1 MFEDI
6 DIKFRKTNVVEISWL
21 PCVRIHC
28 LILRVQQCRDES
40 KIYNYQQMVFA
51 SDVHWHRL
59 FRLLKRLYRPPTHIL
74 SISWLCMCSLRKQ
87 PRFGDATAGFPAKW
101 RLRNERRNSILITRH
116 TDLGSACDWLNQIFD
131 AVRPIRSST
140 QIWVVTRH
148 QYGISAL
155 VSQTSFGGDSG

>member
-21 PCVRIHC
+21 PCVWIHC

-51 SDVHWHRL
+51 SDLHWHWL
-59 FRLLKRLYRPPTHIL
+59 FRLFKRLYRPPTHIL

-87 PRFGDATAGFPAKW
+87 PRFGDATTGFPAKW
-101 RLRNERRNSILITRH
+101 RLRNERRNSILMTRY
-116 TDLGSACDWLNQIFD
+116 F
-131 AVRPIRSST
+131 P
-140 QIWVVTRH
+140 IWVVLLIGWNKFPTRH
-148 QYGISAL
+148 DQSEADRKS
-155 VSQTSFGGDSG
+155 VV